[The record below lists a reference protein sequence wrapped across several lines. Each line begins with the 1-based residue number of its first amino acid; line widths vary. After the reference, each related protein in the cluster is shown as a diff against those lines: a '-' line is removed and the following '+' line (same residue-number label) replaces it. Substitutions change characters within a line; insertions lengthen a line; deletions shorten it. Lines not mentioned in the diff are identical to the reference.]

1 MPVLAVD
8 VFATIMFGG
17 VAALI
22 LALMAIGH
30 FYPGTGA
37 EQLGWGPTRSPE
49 LEAQNDVDDLQQMF
63 DAANERRR
71 RKGLR
76 ELALAD
82 VEQSTRDFQRE
93 QAARSAAYAEQRAG
107 AGGDAD
113 EEIAQMLER
122 VNARR
127 ERRGQLTLTRE
138 QYEASLRDA

>member
-8 VFATIMFGG
+8 VFATM
-17 VAALI
+17 I

-49 LEAQNDVDDLQQMF
+49 LEVQNDVDDLQQMF
-63 DAANERRR
+63 DAANARRR

-82 VEQSTRDFQRE
+82 VEQSTREFQRE
-93 QAARSAAYAEQRAG
+93 QAQRSAAYAAQRAG
-107 AGGDAD
+107 AGGDADAD

-127 ERRGQLTLTRE
+127 GRRGQPPLSRAE
-138 QYEASLRDA
+138 YEASLRSP

>member
-49 LEAQNDVDDLQQMF
+49 LEVQNDVDDLQQMF
-63 DAANERRR
+63 DAANARRR

-93 QAARSAAYAEQRAG
+93 QAQRSAAYAAQRAG
-107 AGGDAD
+107 DADAD

-127 ERRGQLTLTRE
+127 GRRGQPPLTRAE
-138 QYEASLRDA
+138 YEASLRIP